1 MKDLITS
8 PYDKYRQSSV
18 QTSTPA
24 QLLLMLF
31 DGAIRFVNAGLDGL
45 RQKDIQ
51 KSNLNFGKAQSIMSE
66 LMSTLD
72 PSYEVS
78 KSLFA
83 LYEYTH
89 HLLIEANIKKQVEPA
104 EVALGFITDLRDTWA
119 QAAKSVQTTGEVKNY
134 G

>member
-1 MKDLITS
+1 MITS

-31 DGAIRFVNAGLDGL
+31 DGAIRFINAGLDGVH
-45 RQKDIQ
+45 QQDIQ

-83 LYEYTH
+83 LYEYIN
-89 HLLIEANIKKQVEPA
+89 HLLIEANIKKETEPA
-104 EVALGFITDLRDTWA
+104 EEALGYITELRDTWA
-119 QAAKSVQTTGEVKNY
+119 QAAKSVQATGEVKSY